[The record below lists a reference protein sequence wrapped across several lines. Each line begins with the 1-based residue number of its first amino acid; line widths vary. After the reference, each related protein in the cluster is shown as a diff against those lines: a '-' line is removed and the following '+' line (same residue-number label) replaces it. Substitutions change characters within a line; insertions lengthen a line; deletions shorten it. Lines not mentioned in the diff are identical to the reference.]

1 MAGGFSVEWNEGK
14 LIFSEKAVWPRS
26 LSSHLIFLPRSYGIS
41 HGRVSHHFAEAH
53 IWWGYLSPF
62 SLMVCFASL
71 MVSKWYRIPC
81 SFRSPHAGDD
91 LRGQNHIER
100 LPKQSHQRYK
110 ASPPFCLVMSMGRPY
125 LQCILVPDLLG
136 ELLPTMHRT
145 ADIAVTFHCSE
156 PCTGI
161 LKFLSVTN
169 IYLSV
174 TQAEPSQTKWL
185 NLFYCN
191 KWSGHHGRSRWSSTV
206 SKNKI

>member
-1 MAGGFSVEWNEGK
+1 
-14 LIFSEKAVWPRS
+14 
-26 LSSHLIFLPRSYGIS
+26 
-41 HGRVSHHFAEAH
+41 
-53 IWWGYLSPF
+53 
-62 SLMVCFASL
+62 MVCFTPL
-71 MVSKWYRIPC
+71 MVSKWSRTPC

-91 LRGQNHIER
+91 LRGRNHTER
-100 LPKQSHQRYK
+100 LPKQLHQRYK
-110 ASPPFCLVMSMGRPY
+110 ASPPFCSVMSMGGGGGGGGAAY
-125 LQCILVPDLLG
+125 LQCILVPDVHG

-174 TQAEPSQTKWL
+174 TQAEPSQIKWL

-191 KWSGHHGRSRWSSTV
+191 R
-206 SKNKI
+206 